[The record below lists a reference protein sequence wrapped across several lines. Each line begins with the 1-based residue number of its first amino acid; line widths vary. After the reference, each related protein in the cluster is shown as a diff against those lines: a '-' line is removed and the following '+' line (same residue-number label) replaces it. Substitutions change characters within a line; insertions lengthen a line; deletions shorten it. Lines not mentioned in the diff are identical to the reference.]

1 MSSIWRSPSHH
12 MVSGASVTL
21 TKLLWGRVH
30 EKLLV
35 ENELKYVQIYNQ
47 YLYYQVWEYQEAVC
61 FYWLIWFTYGEYS
74 CMWVFWILL
83 TQLYVP
89 AETERTQ
96 IPEECV
102 VTGTSVVS
110 DVRSGVDEE
119 RRRPSPAAPGSLCR
133 GWPIFCRAEL
143 AQILL

>member
-1 MSSIWRSPSHH
+1 MYEKVVSKPIANSLSLSLNMSSIWRSPSHH

-61 FYWLIWFTYGEYS
+61 FYWLI
-74 CMWVFWILL
+74 
-83 TQLYVP
+83 
-89 AETERTQ
+89 
-96 IPEECV
+96 
-102 VTGTSVVS
+102 
-110 DVRSGVDEE
+110 
-119 RRRPSPAAPGSLCR
+119 
-133 GWPIFCRAEL
+133 
-143 AQILL
+143 